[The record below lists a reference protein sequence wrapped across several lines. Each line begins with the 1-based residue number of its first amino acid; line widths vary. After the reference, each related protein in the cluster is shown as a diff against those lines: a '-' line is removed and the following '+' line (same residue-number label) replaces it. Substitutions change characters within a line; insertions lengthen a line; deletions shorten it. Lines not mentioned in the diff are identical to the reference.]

1 MTRVGVFGGMFDPVH
16 HGHLA
21 VARHAVE
28 FLDLDQLLLIPCKL
42 PGHRGLPAASGEQR
56 LRMLELAAAD
66 DPRIAADPIELSSEG
81 VSYTVHTLAR
91 LRRRQPDARLALVLG
106 IDAFLGLPG
115 WRDPERLF
123 RMAHMLVIARQN
135 LPMDYD
141 MAGRFG
147 GAMAQD
153 PEQMF
158 SGKAGRVLLSPEPAI
173 DASSSAARELLA
185 SGKRASVP
193 EPVRAYIRE
202 QGLYRGEN
210 T

>member
-28 FLDLDQLLLIPCKL
+28 FLDLDRLLLIPCKL

-66 DPRIAADPIELSSEG
+66 DPRIAVDPIELYSEG

-91 LRRRQPDARLALVLG
+91 LRRRLPDARLVLVLG
-106 IDAFLGLPG
+106 IDAFLGLPN
-115 WRDPERLF
+115 WRDPEQLF

-141 MAGRFG
+141 MAGRLG
-147 GAMAQD
+147 GAMARD

-158 SGKAGRVLLSPEPAI
+158 SGKAGRVLLSPEPAM
-173 DASSSAARELLA
+173 DASSSAVRERLA
-185 SGKRASVP
+185 NGKRAQVP
-193 EPVRAYIRE
+193 EPVRAYIRG